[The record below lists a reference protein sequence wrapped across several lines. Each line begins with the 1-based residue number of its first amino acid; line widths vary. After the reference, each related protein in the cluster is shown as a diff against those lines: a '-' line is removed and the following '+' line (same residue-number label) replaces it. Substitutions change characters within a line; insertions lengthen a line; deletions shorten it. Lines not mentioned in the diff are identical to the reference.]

1 MGGSMS
7 INHKENIS
15 LDIALFDA
23 NSYYAS
29 CHQAVNPELKG
40 RPIAVA
46 GDPKSR
52 TGIILTASYEA
63 RLYGVKTAMPLFQAR
78 KLCPELVVIPPDFR
92 LYLDLSEKM
101 WQIVGRYTGE
111 EHIEVMSVDEC
122 FADFRGSHLL
132 FGSTEEIARR
142 IQKEI
147 WGELGLGVSVGISY
161 CKVFAKLAS
170 GYQRDP
176 RTRIKIPRGFT
187 VLSPVDLQTKV
198 WSLGVG
204 ELSGI
209 GKQTEKEL
217 ARMGI
222 DTIGELAQSS
232 PKDLHKR
239 FGVLGLKMFQWANGE
254 DERPV
259 SPEDQIKDHSIGRS
273 LTLPHDITDSEQAA
287 EVLLTLADSVGRRVR
302 LEEFK
307 AQRVTLTVKGAD
319 FKTCTFSVTLFEPT
333 DLTDVFYQESVC
345 LLEKWPKGKPIR
357 LLGITASRLQKGMEQ
372 LSLFQEEVQEQT
384 ELTKAVDA
392 IREKYGT
399 DILMRG
405 TQYMSLSKEIMK
417 RNTKNK

>member
-1 MGGSMS
+1 MLT
-7 INHKENIS
+7 KENQS

-29 CHQAVNPELKG
+29 CHQAVNPELRGK
-40 RPIAVA
+40 PIAVA

-78 KLCPELVVIPPDFR
+78 KLCPELVVISPDFS

-101 WQIVGRYTGE
+101 WQIVGRYTDD
-111 EHIEVMSVDEC
+111 EHIEVVSVDEC

-132 FGSTEEIARR
+132 FGSTEEIARS

-147 WGELGLGVSVGISY
+147 WEELGLGVSVGISY
-161 CKVFAKLAS
+161 CKALAKLAS

-176 RTRIKIPRGFT
+176 RSKIKLPRSFT
-187 VLSPVDLQTKV
+187 VLSPADLQTKV
-198 WSLGVG
+198 WPLRVG

-209 GKQTEKEL
+209 GRKTEEEL
-217 ARMGI
+217 AKLGI
-222 DTIGELAQSS
+222 YTIGELAQSS
-232 PKDLHKR
+232 PKDLEKR
-239 FGVLGLKMFQWANGE
+239 FGLLGIKMHSWANGE
-254 DERPV
+254 DERSV
-259 SPEDQIKDHSIGRS
+259 SPEGQVKDHSIGRS
-273 LTLPHDITDSEQAA
+273 LTLPHDITDLEEAA
-287 EVLLTLADSVGRRVR
+287 EVLLNLADSVGRRVR
-302 LEEFK
+302 LEGFK
-307 AQRVTLTVKGAD
+307 AQTITLVVKGGD
-319 FKTCTFSVTLFEPT
+319 FKNRSFSTTLFEPT
-333 DLTDVFYQESVC
+333 DLTDIFYEESVR

-357 LLGITASRLQKGMEQ
+357 LLGITTSRLQKGIEQ
-372 LSLFQEEVQEQT
+372 LSLFQEDVEEQT

-405 TQYMSLSKEIMK
+405 TQYLSLSQKLRQ